1 MFTLGQ
7 LILIEVFGP
16 GVEESEPTMIQQRL
30 FVYVMSERASACV
43 QATISSLIPG
53 HHAVV
58 VRFIW

>member
-30 FVYVMSERASACV
+30 FVYVVSERARARVCASN
-43 QATISSLIPG
+43 
-53 HHAVV
+53 H
-58 VRFIW
+58 